1 MLVRLAALII
11 KELIQFFRDKSL
23 FIFVL
28 YLFTGDLYI
37 AANGIDLTLKNA
49 KFYVYDESLSLESRE
64 LIAKFQPPTF
74 SFQGYIINEK
84 MIEKILL
91 EDKAVAVIS
100 IPKDFDKKLKT
111 GNTNY
116 IGLFVNGSETSVGY
130 LFAGYA
136 SEIVTRYALEKRLSY
151 ANSAIPIIELRQR
164 VLYNQNTDSNI
175 FMSLT
180 ELFSVITLLILILPA
195 SAIIREKTN
204 GNLEMIMTSP
214 ISITEFMLSKV
225 ISMNIVIIS
234 GVILSAFLIL
244 HLLLKIPFHG
254 NFIYFIILT
263 ILYVFTSS
271 GLSMFI
277 ASLSNN
283 MLQVSQI
290 TIIVLMPILY
300 LSGSWTPFESM
311 PYIFQ
316 KLTYLSPL
324 KYYLEGSFAVILKGL
339 GFFDVYKYMLMILLL
354 GIPVFTFGAYFLKK
368 RI

>member
-1 MLVRLAALII
+1 MLVRLISLIL
-11 KELIQFFRDKSL
+11 KELLQFFRDRSL
-23 FIFVL
+23 LIFVL

-49 KFYVYDESLSLESRE
+49 RFYVLDESLSVSSKE
-64 LIAKFQPPTF
+64 LVSKFQPPTF
-74 SFQGYIINEK
+74 SFQGYLINEK

-91 EDKAVAVIS
+91 EDKAVAVIA
-100 IPKDFDKKLKT
+100 IPKDFDKNLKN
-111 GNTNY
+111 GKDNQIALY
-116 IGLFVNGSETSVGY
+116 VNGSETSVGY

-136 SEIVTRYALEKRLSY
+136 SEIVTRFALEYKKKELSK
-151 ANSAIPIIELRQR
+151 NLPIIELKQR

-175 FMSLT
+175 FMSIT

-204 GNLEMIMTSP
+204 GNLEMIMISP
-214 ISITEFMLSKV
+214 ISITEFMISKV
-225 ISMNIVIIS
+225 IAMNIVIIT
-234 GVILSAFLIL
+234 GVVLSSILIL
-244 HLLLKIPFHG
+244 NLLLKIPLHG
-254 NFIYFIILT
+254 NFFNFIILT

-300 LSGSWTPFESM
+300 LSGSWTPYESM

-324 KYYLEGSFAVILKGL
+324 KYYLEGSFSVILKGL
-339 GFFDVYKYMLMILLL
+339 GFSFVYKYMLMIIAL
-354 GIPVFTFGAYFLKK
+354 GIPIFASGAYFLKK

>member
-1 MLVRLAALII
+1 MLTRLVSLII
-11 KELIQFFRDKSL
+11 KELIQFFRDRSL
-23 FIFVL
+23 LIFVL

-49 KFYVYDESLSLESRE
+49 KFYVLDESLSMQSME
-64 LIAKFQPPTF
+64 LVSKFQPPTF
-74 SFQGYIINEK
+74 SFEGYLIDEN

-91 EDKAVAVIS
+91 EDKAVAVIY
-100 IPKDFDKKLKT
+100 IPKDFDKNLKNNSQT
-111 GNTNY
+111 H
-116 IGLFVNGSETSVGY
+116 IGLFINGSETSVGY

-136 SEIVTRYALEKRLSY
+136 SEIVTKYSLEEKVKQSKR
-151 ANSAIPIIELRQR
+151 NTPIIEIKQR

-175 FMSLT
+175 FMSIT

-204 GNLEMIMTSP
+204 GNLEMIMISP
-214 ISITEFMLSKV
+214 ISITEFMLAKV
-225 ISMNIVIIS
+225 IAMNIVIIS
-234 GVILSAFLIL
+234 GVILSSFFIL
-244 HLLLKIPFHG
+244 HLLLKIPFYG

-300 LSGSWTPFESM
+300 LSGSWTPYESM

-339 GFFDVYKYMLMILLL
+339 GFNFVYKYMIMILLL
-354 GIPVFTFGAYFLKK
+354 GIPVFFFGAYFLKK